1 MASPVL
7 YTGSDCDLSVGGSS
21 YKDVVASF
29 ELAFTTEAAEYNTL
43 GGNWALP
50 GSESGTLSVTF
61 AYDTGNTNSLFTALW
76 TAASDGSNVSFVAT
90 DGNTTFTGEA
100 VASRP
105 GVNAVAG
112 QVSEVTVQMTLNGI
126 PTPSTSEP
134 AEVSS
139 KSK

>member
-7 YTGSDCDLSVGGSS
+7 YTGSDCDLSVGGTS

-29 ELAFTTEAAEYNTL
+29 EMAFTAEAAEFNTL

-50 GSESGTLSVTF
+50 GTESGTLSIEF
-61 AYDTGNTNSLFTALW
+61 AYDTGNPSSLFTALW
-76 TAASDGSNVSFVAT
+76 TAATDGSNVQFVAT

-112 QVSEVTVQMTLNGI
+112 QVSTVTVQMTLNGI
-126 PTPSTSEP
+126 PTPSTA
-134 AEVSS
+134 AEVNAS
-139 KSK
+139 KAK